1 MQLKI
6 LRKGCFKEKM
16 TEATGDSI
24 GNKIAGNIT
33 SISSQ
38 NYLGAASK
46 TEEILKERFFFY
58 SNLNTFTMDVK
69 LKIKIY

>member
-16 TEATGDSI
+16 TAATGDSI

-38 NYLGAASK
+38 NHLGAASQ
-46 TEEILKERFFFY
+46 TEEILKERFFFC
-58 SNLNTFTMDVK
+58 S
-69 LKIKIY
+69 